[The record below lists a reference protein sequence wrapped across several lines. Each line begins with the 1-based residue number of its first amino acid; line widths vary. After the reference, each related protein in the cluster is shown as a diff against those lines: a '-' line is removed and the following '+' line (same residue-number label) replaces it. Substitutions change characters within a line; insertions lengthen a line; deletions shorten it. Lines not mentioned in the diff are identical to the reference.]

1 MRPILRRIFSP
12 APLSFANFSSCTA
25 RLLALPLLATT
36 AQAAT
41 WYWDSNGSD
50 TGTQQATGTWSTGIA
65 NWWTGSANV
74 NWDNAGGHIAHFG
87 TSAGA
92 GPATSTSRT
101 VTVSGTVNASGL
113 FFNTRTSGFG
123 YILTGGEIALA
134 NGSTIEVAGGT
145 STDTNRRHE
154 IHSTLSGNDI
164 SIIRSTTE
172 VGSTLAMLR
181 LYGTNTWTG
190 NLTLSSAS
198 TTGLFVEAMTG
209 ASLNSLG
216 NITVGTDVSLVL
228 ATSDEFTKNFSIT
241 GTGAGGR
248 GAIRFDV
255 DGGKISG
262 GVTLGGDA
270 SISST
275 GTSIKATISGA
286 ISEAGGSR
294 ALSITGGSIVL
305 SGSNTYTGTT
315 TVGGSAILTLAGGS
329 TAGNVVTVNNGGT
342 LNIAGNHTIGTTA
355 ANVTINSS
363 GSRGTLSLADGAVN
377 TLTLTGGSLT
387 VGGTGTNF
395 SNLNFDLG
403 NPGVSDKII
412 TDTFTINAGGAVF
425 NFSQIAGTEIGA
437 GTYSLVGF
445 STLTGAAGLQIG
457 AVPNSPAGKV
467 ASLTLSNT
475 ASEILLNVAL
485 ANVSSTSKAYWTGS
499 ESSQWNT
506 INGGKTN
513 FAENANGTGATDI
526 LPDATTDV
534 YFTASGNANPTS
546 TLNQNFSVRSLN
558 FTADATTAQTI
569 GGRNLLTIG
578 SGGLTVEA
586 ASGNHTVSSQIA
598 LGANQAWNLAGT
610 SAQTLTVSGAISGS
624 ANLALNVNGA
634 RTLTISGV
642 VNHTGTLTNSGSG
655 TGTTTISG
663 VIGTNV
669 TRVIQDSV
677 NSQLRLSGANT
688 FTGGIWI
695 KAGSVLGNSNVA
707 AFGAG
712 TITIGDSATNLDA
725 TLIGNLT
732 STSVVVNPIVLSS
745 GVTAKLTIASPN
757 TGSQNT
763 FSGGVTGTNNLLLS
777 TTGSA
782 AGGMR
787 FMTTAVNNTGTVTSV
802 GTGLGTTTID
812 ILGPNV
818 TGISQAGASPFVI
831 VSSLALTATNR
842 TLVSTGT
849 GLFSFTGGITGG
861 QNLVLQANSTG
872 GITLSNVSGG
882 SVNNTGSIT
891 NSGSGAGTTTISAV
905 IGNNVTGVIQNSTTS
920 ALTLSGTE
928 ANTYTGPTTVSAG
941 VLTLSKTDVNAVAG
955 NIVTNGGVL
964 RFGADNQ
971 IADTAAVTVTAGGF
985 NTSVAGAVNG
995 GRALIETVG
1004 SLTVSGTGVFNLNA
1018 LSNFTVTGAASFTGG
1033 SGAISFMASGI
1044 SFSAGSL
1051 TVEDM
1056 SRITGTGTANNAG
1069 SENGFIVYGT
1079 ATQSVVKVGAG
1090 GLTLA
1095 GTNSTNN
1102 IVLRG
1107 GSGENTGSRLSL
1119 DGDVTTTGTFASS
1132 IIRDSATSG
1141 TTGTIV
1147 ELSATNVG
1155 PVIRTFN
1162 IGGGGA
1168 NLTIGANVSVTNGL
1182 SSSAG
1187 LNKTGAGTLTLNGTN
1202 TYTGATTVN
1211 GGRLQ
1216 IGAGGIN
1223 SSTQIS
1229 VTSATLELMAGNVIN
1244 NSATLHL
1251 NNATLIARGTTE
1263 TLGSLTITGANQLDL
1278 VTVGNA
1284 IFFADSS
1291 ASVWS
1296 STLAILNWS
1305 GQSSGGVNGVDN
1317 RVVFGT
1323 NSQGLL
1329 ASQVEKISFV
1339 DPKINGVSQTGTY
1352 GAMIL
1357 PTGEVVAV
1365 IPESSSALLVI
1376 FGSAAAL
1383 GRRRRKCAL

>member
-1 MRPILRRIFSP
+1 MRPIFRRIFSP
-12 APLSFANFSSCTA
+12 AALPFAEFSSHVA
-25 RLLALPLLATT
+25 RLLVLPLLATT
-36 AQAAT
+36 AQADT
-41 WYWDSNGSD
+41 WYWDSNGAVA
-50 TGTQQATGTWSTGIA
+50 GTLQGSGTWSTSTDT
-65 NWWTGSANV
+65 WLSGSTNV
-74 NWDNAGGHIAHFG
+74 NWNNAGGHTAHFG

-92 GPATSTSRT
+92 GPSASATRT

-113 FFNTRTSGFG
+113 VFNTSTSGFG

-134 NGSTIEVAGGT
+134 NGSTIEVVRGT

-154 IHSTLSGNDI
+154 IHSTLSGDNI
-164 SIIRSTTE
+164 SIIRSATADAAN
-172 VGSTLAMLR
+172 LAMLR
-181 LYGTNTWTG
+181 LYGSNTWTG
-190 NLTLSSAS
+190 KLTLSSAS
-198 TTGLFVEAMTG
+198 TNGLFVEAMTG
-209 ASLNSLG
+209 ASLNNLG
-216 NITVGTDVSLVL
+216 NITVGQNVSLVL
-228 ATSDEFTKNFSIT
+228 ATSDEFTKAFSIN

-262 GVTLGGDA
+262 GLTLEGDA
-270 SISST
+270 SIAST
-275 GTSIKATISGA
+275 GTAITGTISGG
-286 ISEAGGSR
+286 IGESGGSR
-294 ALSITGGSIVL
+294 ALTISSGSIVL
-305 SGSNTYTGTT
+305 SGPNTYTGTT

-355 ANVTINSS
+355 ANVTINST
-363 GSRGTLSLADGAVN
+363 GNRGTLSLVDGTVN

-387 VGGTGTNF
+387 VGGTGSNF

-412 TDTFTINAGGAVF
+412 TDTFTVNAGGAIL
-425 NFSQIAGTEIGA
+425 NFSQITGTEIGA

-475 ASEILLNVAL
+475 STELQLNVAL
-485 ANVSSTSKAYWTGS
+485 ANVSSNGKAYWTGS

-506 INGGKTN
+506 INAGKTN
-513 FAENANGTGATDI
+513 FVENADGTGATNI
-526 LPDATTDV
+526 LPDASTDV
-534 YFTASGNANPTS
+534 YFTASSNANPTS

-578 SGGLTVEA
+578 SGGLTVDA
-586 ASGNHTVSSQIA
+586 ASGSHTVSSQVGI
-598 LGANQAWNLAGT
+598 GANQAWTLAGIST
-610 SAQTLTVSGAISGS
+610 QSLTVSGAVSGS
-624 ANLALNVNGA
+624 GNLALNVNGA
-634 RTLTISGV
+634 RTLTISGG
-642 VNHTGTLTNSGSG
+642 VNHTGTITSSGSG
-655 TGTTTISG
+655 VGTTTISG

-669 TRVIQDSV
+669 TRVIQESV
-677 NSQLRLSGANT
+677 TSQLRLSGANT

-695 KAGSVLGNSNVA
+695 KAGSVFGNSNAA
-707 AFGAG
+707 AFGVG
-712 TITIGDSATNLDA
+712 TITIGDAATNLDA
-725 TLIGNLT
+725 TLVSNLANT
-732 STSVVVNPIVLSS
+732 NVVANAIVLTS
-745 GVTAKLTIASPN
+745 GVTAKLTITSPN

-763 FSGGVTGTNNLLLS
+763 FSGGVTGANNLLLS
-777 TTGSA
+777 TTGPA

-787 FMTTAVNNTGTVTSV
+787 FMTAAVNNTGTVTSV

-812 ILGPNV
+812 ILGTNV
-818 TGISQAGASPFVI
+818 TSVSQAGASPFVI
-831 VSSLALTATNR
+831 VSSLALSSTNR
-842 TLVSTGT
+842 TLISTGT
-849 GLFSFTGGITGG
+849 GLFSFTGGVTGA

-872 GITLSNVSGG
+872 GITLSNTSGG

-891 NSGSGAGTTTISAV
+891 NSGSGAGAATISAV
-905 IGNNVTGVIQNSTTS
+905 IGNNVTGVVQNSATS
-920 ALTLSGTE
+920 AMTLSGTE
-928 ANTYTGPTTVSAG
+928 ANTYTGTTTVSAG
-941 VLTLSKTDVNAVAG
+941 VLTLSKTDVNAIAG
-955 NIVTNGGVL
+955 NVLTNGGFL

-985 NTSVAGAVNG
+985 NTSTAGVVNG

-1004 SLTVSGTGVFNLNA
+1004 SLTVSGTGVFNLNGA
-1018 LSNFTVTGAASFTGG
+1018 ANFTVTGAASFTGG
-1033 SGAISFMASGI
+1033 NGAIAFLASAV

-1056 SRITGTGTANNAG
+1056 SRTTGTGSASNAA
-1069 SENGFIVYGT
+1069 SENGFILYGNG

-1107 GSGENTGSRLSL
+1107 GSNGSKLSL
-1119 DGDVTTTGTFASS
+1119 DGDVTTTGTHASA
-1132 IIRDSATSG
+1132 IIRDSSTVG
-1141 TTGTIV
+1141 TDGTIV
-1147 ELSATNVG
+1147 ELSAAGGG
-1155 PVIRTFN
+1155 PVVRTFN

-1168 NLTIGANVSVTNGL
+1168 NLTIGANISVTNGL
-1182 SSSAG
+1182 SSSAS
-1187 LNKTGAGTLTLNGTN
+1187 LNKTGAGTLTLNGVN

-1216 IGAGGIN
+1216 VGAGGIN

-1244 NSATLHL
+1244 NSANLDL
-1251 NNATLIARGTTE
+1251 NNAMLIARGPSE
-1263 TLGSLTITGANQLDL
+1263 TLGTLTITGNNQIDL
-1278 VTVGNA
+1278 VAAGNA
-1284 IFFADSS
+1284 VFFANSS
-1291 ASVWS
+1291 TSIWS
-1296 STLAILNWS
+1296 STLTILNWS
-1305 GQSSGGVNGVDN
+1305 GQSTGGVNGVDN

-1323 NSQGLL
+1323 DAQGLT
-1329 ASQVEKISFV
+1329 ASQIEKISFI

-1357 PTGEVVAV
+1357 STGEVVAV

-1376 FGSAAAL
+1376 LSSAAAL
-1383 GRRRRKCAL
+1383 GRRRRKCVA

>member
-1 MRPILRRIFSP
+1 MRPIFRRVFSP
-12 APLSFANFSSCTA
+12 APRPFAELRSHAAC
-25 RLLALPLLATT
+25 LLALPLLATT
-36 AQAAT
+36 AQADT
-41 WYWDSNGSD
+41 WYWDSNGGD
-50 TGTQQATGTWSTGIA
+50 TGTLQATGTWSTSIA
-65 NWWTGSANV
+65 NWWTGSANL

-87 TSAGA
+87 TSAGV
-92 GPATSTSRT
+92 GPAATTSRT

-134 NGSTIEVAGGT
+134 NGSTIEIAGGT
-145 STDTNRRHE
+145 NTDTNRRHE
-154 IHSTLSGNDI
+154 IHSALSGNNI

-181 LYGTNTWTG
+181 LYGANTWTG

-198 TTGLFVEAMTG
+198 ATGLFVEAMTG

-216 NITVGTDVSLVL
+216 NTTIGTDVSLVL
-228 ATSDEFTKNFSIT
+228 ATSDEFTKDFSIT

-255 DGGKISG
+255 DGGRISG
-262 GVTLGGDA
+262 GVTLEGDA
-270 SISST
+270 SIGSNST
-275 GTSIKATISGA
+275 SNTGTISGV
-286 ISEAGGSR
+286 IGESGGPR
-294 ALSITGGSIVL
+294 ALSITGGSIRL
-305 SGSNTYTGTT
+305 SGHNTYTGTT
-315 TVGGSAILTLAGGS
+315 TVGGNTILTLAGGS

-342 LNIAGNHTIGTTA
+342 LNIAGNHTIGATA

-412 TDTFTINAGGAVF
+412 TTAFTVNAGGAVF

-437 GTYSLVGF
+437 GTYSLIGF
-445 STLTGAAGLQIG
+445 DTMSGAAGLQVG
-457 AVPNSPAGKV
+457 AIPNSPAGKV

-485 ANVSSTSKAYWTGS
+485 ANVSSTSKAYWTGT

-513 FAENANGTGATDI
+513 FVENADGTGATDI
-526 LPDATTDV
+526 LPDAATDV
-534 YFTASGNANPTS
+534 YFAASTSANPTT

-558 FTADATTAQTI
+558 FTADATSAQTI

-578 SGGLTVEA
+578 SGGLTVDA

-598 LGANQAWNLAGT
+598 LGGNQAWTLAGT
-610 SAQTLTVSGAISGS
+610 SGQTLTVSGAISGS
-624 ANLALNVNGA
+624 GNLALNVNGA
-634 RTLTISGV
+634 RTLTISGG
-642 VNHTGTLTNSGSG
+642 VNHVGTITSSGSG

-669 TRVIQDSV
+669 TRVIQESV
-677 NSQLRLSGANT
+677 TSQLRLSAANT

-695 KAGSVLGNSNVA
+695 KAGSVFGNSNAA

-712 TITIGDSATNLDA
+712 TITIGDAATNLDA
-725 TLIGNLT
+725 TLVSNLANT
-732 STSVVVNPIVLSS
+732 NVVVNPIVLTS
-745 GVTAKLTIASPN
+745 GVTAKLTINSPN

-849 GLFSFTGGITGG
+849 GMFSFTGGITGG

-872 GITLSNVSGG
+872 GITLSNTSGG

-891 NSGSGAGTTTISAV
+891 NSGTGTGATTISAV
-905 IGNNVTGVIQNSTTS
+905 IGTNVTGVIQDSATST
-920 ALTLSGTE
+920 LTLSGTE
-928 ANTYTGPTTVSAG
+928 ANTYTGLTTVSTG
-941 VLTLSKTDVNAVAG
+941 LLTLNKTGVDAVGG
-955 NIVTNGGVL
+955 NILINGGFL

-971 IADTAAVTVTAGGF
+971 IVDTAAVTVTAGGF
-985 NTSVAGAVNG
+985 NTSAAGAVNG
-995 GRALIETVG
+995 GRTLIETVG
-1004 SLTVSGTGVFNLNA
+1004 SLTVSGTGVFNLNGG
-1018 LSNFTVTGAASFTGG
+1018 SNFTVAGAASFTGG
-1033 SGAISFMASGI
+1033 NGAISFMASGS

-1051 TVEDM
+1051 RVEDM
-1056 SRITGTGTANNAG
+1056 SRTTGTGTANNAG
-1069 SENGFIVYGT
+1069 SENGFIVYGNVS
-1079 ATQSVVKVGAG
+1079 TQSVVKVGAG

-1107 GSGENTGSRLSL
+1107 GNAGSKISL
-1119 DGDVTTTGTFASS
+1119 DGDVTTTGTHASA
-1132 IIRDSATSG
+1132 IIRDTSTSG
-1141 TTGTIV
+1141 TTGTV
-1147 ELSATNVG
+1147 VDLSATDVG
-1155 PVIRTFN
+1155 PVVRTFN

-1168 NLTIGANVSVTNGL
+1168 NLTIGANVSVTNGA

-1229 VTSATLELMAGNVIN
+1229 VNSATLELMASNVIN
-1244 NSATLHL
+1244 NSANLDL
-1251 NNATLIARGTTE
+1251 NNATLIARGATE
-1263 TLGSLTITGANQLDL
+1263 TLGTLTITGNNQLDL
-1278 VTVGNA
+1278 VTAGNA
-1284 IFFADSS
+1284 VFFANSS

-1305 GQSSGGVNGVDN
+1305 GQSTGGVNGVDN
-1317 RVVFGT
+1317 RVVFGS
-1323 NSQGLL
+1323 NDQGLL
-1329 ASQVEKISFV
+1329 ASQVEKISFI

-1383 GRRRRKCAL
+1383 GRRRRK